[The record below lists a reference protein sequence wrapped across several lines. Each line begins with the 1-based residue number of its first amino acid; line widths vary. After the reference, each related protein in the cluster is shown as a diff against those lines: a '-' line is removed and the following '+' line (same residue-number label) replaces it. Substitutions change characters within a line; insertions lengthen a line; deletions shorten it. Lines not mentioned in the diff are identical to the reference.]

1 MHMSGDERK
10 GSPLNL
16 RESEGNHPNYSP
28 GKMPARAKFSIAPQ
42 SNNNPTQQSQNEMIL
57 EQNMAEESEPAT
69 ISDESNSIENQASLC
84 EVESQRS
91 SQLI

>member
-1 MHMSGDERK
+1 
-10 GSPLNL
+10 
-16 RESEGNHPNYSP
+16 
-28 GKMPARAKFSIAPQ
+28 
-42 SNNNPTQQSQNEMIL
+42 MIL

-91 SQLI
+91 SQLIQESPSLLKKTFSNSVSNFNRQFNKEHGLTTVEPLPIYDGSIRGNEPSQLEQ